1 MVNNI
6 SSLPKFCPL
15 CESKRIVLHRWFNL
29 AEIRADWLRG
39 FGFDPF
45 LGKDLSAQ
53 LNQYRCLSCD
63 LKFFHPAICGDGGFY
78 EELSNRF
85 DWYYEKDKW
94 EFDIAIDILSG
105 LDGVEDV
112 LEIGCG
118 QGHFLRRI
126 KTLFNAVGIEL
137 NPKAIRECEALG
149 LQVSG
154 HPLETVSE
162 TFNAIVS
169 FEVLEHIS
177 DPRAFIENMLRL
189 LRPNGYLLLAVP
201 DPQGY
206 FSEAEKI
213 LLDMPPHH
221 VLSFS
226 KKTFSKIAELLNLE
240 LLEIHQEPLRFV
252 HYKSYSSNF
261 FRPRPIEKLSL
272 RGQFIHKVFRKIF
285 GFPLGLMEQRLEER
299 LEERL
304 EDIILASTYQNNKE
318 KLLGQTHLA
327 LFKKR

>member
-1 MVNNI
+1 MVNHI
-6 SSLPKFCPL
+6 SSSPNYCPL
-15 CESKRIVLHRWFNL
+15 CESRRIVLHRWFDL
-29 AEIRADWLRG
+29 DSVRAEWLRG

-45 LGKDLSAQ
+45 MGNDLPKQ
-53 LNQYRCLSCD
+53 LEQYKCLNCD
-63 LKFFHPAICGDGGFY
+63 LKFFYPAICGDGEFY

-105 LDGVEDV
+105 LDGIEDV
-112 LEIGCG
+112 LEVGCG

-126 KTLFNAVGIEL
+126 KTLYNAVGIEL
-137 NPKAIRECEALG
+137 NPKAIRECEAFG
-149 LQVSG
+149 LKVSG
-154 HPLETVSE
+154 RPLESVSE
-162 TFNAIVS
+162 KFNAIVT
-169 FEVLEHIS
+169 FEVLEHVS
-177 DPRAFIENMLRL
+177 NPRAFIEDMLRL

-206 FSEAEKI
+206 FSEAERI

-226 KKTFSKIAELLNLE
+226 KKTFLKISELLDLD
-240 LLEIHQEPLRFV
+240 LLEVHQEPLRFV
-252 HYKSYSSNF
+252 HYKSYISNF
-261 FRPRPIEKLSL
+261 VCPDEPLSG
-272 RGQFIHKVFRKIF
+272 RGQLIHKLFEKFF
-285 GFPLGLMEQRLEER
+285 GIPWGLIARRLEQ
-299 LEERL
+299 RL
-304 EDIILASTYQNNKE
+304 EDIILAASYQNNKE